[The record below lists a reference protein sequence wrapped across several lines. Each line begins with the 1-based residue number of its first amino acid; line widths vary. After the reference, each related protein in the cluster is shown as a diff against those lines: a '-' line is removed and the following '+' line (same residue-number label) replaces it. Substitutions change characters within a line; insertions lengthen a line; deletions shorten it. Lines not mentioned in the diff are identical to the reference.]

1 MKSIELGKYF
11 RINQTEQNTNTKKNV
26 IQQAI
31 KRHRYYLT
39 PTAFLAMQKY
49 VVQHELRNR

>member
-1 MKSIELGKYF
+1 MKSIELEKCF
-11 RINQTEQNTNTKKNV
+11 RINETMQSTTK
-26 IQQAI
+26 QAI